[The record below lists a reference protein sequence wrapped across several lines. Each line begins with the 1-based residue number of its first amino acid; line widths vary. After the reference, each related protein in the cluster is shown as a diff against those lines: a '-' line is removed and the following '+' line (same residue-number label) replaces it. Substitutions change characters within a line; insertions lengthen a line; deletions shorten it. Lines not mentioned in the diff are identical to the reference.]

1 MGPICLDAKVK
12 DSRAWLGVLQLSIV
26 LAKLWEEEDDDEED
40 DDKETCIDKVGEF
53 LV

>member
-1 MGPICLDAKVK
+1 MK

-26 LAKLWEEEDDDEED
+26 FAKLRGEEDDDEED
-40 DDKETCIDKVGEF
+40 DDEETCIDKVGEY